1 MKENKPGIDGKKF
14 QLKLQHK
21 MYADTIIPEGY
32 EWKVEVLSE
41 PEPYTKENK
50 SKWKLINWWR
60 KLVGTYYESGY
71 KYTVK
76 VLTDENS

>member
-1 MKENKPGIDGKKF
+1 MEENKPGIDGNRFKIVIRG
-14 QLKLQHK
+14 
-21 MYADTIIPEGY
+21 T
-32 EWKVEVLSE
+32 LSE
-41 PEPYTKENK
+41 IKTLEEQGLVMKVLTDPLPYTKENK